1 MVDYP
6 TLVDNNIITN
16 ENKKRKF
23 EEFLLCNLFWTPLG
37 EWNKSRKKRVR
48 KVIAIAKDRLQILL
62 LKLGKFKRIN

>member
-37 EWNKSRKKRVR
+37 E
-48 KVIAIAKDRLQILL
+48 
-62 LKLGKFKRIN
+62 